1 LKEGT
6 KNLPSES
13 PIRLMANPKKIK
25 DISAPPF
32 SKLPASFRRGLEAAK
47 MRALALE
54 DEDLVG
60 LTGAELYDEMG
71 PLRKA
76 CLLNLV
82 AKATHPSADRVSR
95 FVRAPMVLRQD
106 RCFVEVDPAMHDA
119 LCKSERFKSAPGAL
133 HEAPEGF
140 ERMDSFKSKDAHAN
154 LQVTF
159 MRNVSS
165 GVFWADVDIDEAGGI
180 EHGFEVIRNTV
191 TDGRTNPFFRRVS
204 AHSCA
209 GASSSASR
217 KSASAERTN
226 ARTGGRRI
234 VKAPAAS
241 TCFRSETRPA
251 VAFCRGLLSSSHHR
265 STAR

>member
-1 LKEGT
+1 VRLQLKGFKPYAFFQTVKEGA
-6 KNLPSES
+6 KNLPSDS
-13 PIRLMANPKKIK
+13 PIRLMADPKKIK
-25 DISAPPF
+25 DITAPPF
-32 SKLPASFRRGLEAAK
+32 SKLPASFRRGLDAAK
-47 MRALALE
+47 MRALAPE

-60 LTGAELYDEMG
+60 LTGAELYDVMG

-106 RCFVEVDPAMHDA
+106 RCFVEVDSAMHDA
-119 LCKSERFKSAPGAL
+119 LCKSERYKSAPGAL

-159 MRNVSS
+159 MRNISS
-165 GVFWADVDIDEAGGI
+165 GVYWADVDIDEAGGI

-191 TDGRTNPFFRRVS
+191 TDGRTNPFLVR
-204 AHSCA
+204 
-209 GASSSASR
+209 
-217 KSASAERTN
+217 E
-226 ARTGGRRI
+226 
-234 VKAPAAS
+234 
-241 TCFRSETRPA
+241 
-251 VAFCRGLLSSSHHR
+251 LLLLADPLELSLDPGYR
-265 STAR
+265 FVFG